1 MKPLTSP
8 SSILLIAICALLLAG
23 ANQTLHARNAYYYP
37 TDPKDYPSGA
47 AGRHFI
53 IGYSPTLGINL
64 GVVVRIDGR
73 EAGAITKGHTCTRR
87 ISVPAAI
94 SSALLLM
101 AGYYDALE
109 MTLDVRPGQTYSY
122 VAKYNRYHMVLLPA
136 VVSR

>member
-47 AGRHFI
+47 AGGHFI

-73 EAGAITKGHTCTRR
+73 EAGAITKGMYLQGV
-87 ISVPAAI
+87 SQ
-94 SSALLLM
+94 S
-101 AGYYDALE
+101 
-109 MTLDVRPGQTYSY
+109 RPPFHQRYS
-122 VAKYNRYHMVLLPA
+122 
-136 VVSR
+136 